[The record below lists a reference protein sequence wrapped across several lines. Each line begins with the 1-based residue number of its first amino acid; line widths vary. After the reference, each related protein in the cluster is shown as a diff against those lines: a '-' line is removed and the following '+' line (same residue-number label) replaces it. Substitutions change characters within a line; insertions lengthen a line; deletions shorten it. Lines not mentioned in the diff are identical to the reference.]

1 MVGKKRISPSLRKVE
16 QDGESEDDV
25 LFLHRKIATTAT
37 LKRKNQTKKD
47 VLTLDR
53 TLLEAARNFDMNS
66 ETVMRHTKMSVYALN
81 EVIERCIMEFLPV
94 IPNRLHVEAVCR
106 RWRRLSLEEMP
117 VTELDFEQV
126 ALRPLLRRD
135 VRLMLERAK
144 QQLTKLVLPDITLA
158 DAHIELIVQQ
168 QNLRVFRAHRMQ
180 KRHFFNILEHC
191 ASLQT
196 LELMDCRALRLSGQ
210 RGWPRDAVALREV
223 YLNECHFFT
232 NQAARSLIKICGS
245 SLEKVV
251 LTGAMSLDSQV
262 LRDLATYSVKL
273 AKLTIS
279 SVNLRDIQTMTEGVG
294 ASLRWLDLSSCRDMS
309 SFPVGDSTNLLH
321 LQVLMLDKTKINDDG
336 LRAIARVAPSLQYL
350 SLQNCRVISDDG
362 LATISEGC
370 TNLELVDL
378 KGTAV
383 TDASIKALEAQCPR
397 LRLVRVDSCR
407 SVSREMRWKYNER
420 ALRILKGVKLSKL
433 RQSGASYRRRR

>member
-309 SFPVGDSTNLLH
+309 SFPVG
-321 LQVLMLDKTKINDDG
+321 V
-336 LRAIARVAPSLQYL
+336 
-350 SLQNCRVISDDG
+350 
-362 LATISEGC
+362 
-370 TNLELVDL
+370 
-378 KGTAV
+378 
-383 TDASIKALEAQCPR
+383 R
-397 LRLVRVDSCR
+397 L
-407 SVSREMRWKYNER
+407 
-420 ALRILKGVKLSKL
+420 
-433 RQSGASYRRRR
+433 

>member
-168 QNLRVFRAHRMQ
+168 QNLRVFRAHSFTQACLFLM
-180 KRHFFNILEHC
+180 
-191 ASLQT
+191 QT

-309 SFPVGDSTNLLH
+309 SFPVG
-321 LQVLMLDKTKINDDG
+321 V
-336 LRAIARVAPSLQYL
+336 
-350 SLQNCRVISDDG
+350 
-362 LATISEGC
+362 
-370 TNLELVDL
+370 
-378 KGTAV
+378 
-383 TDASIKALEAQCPR
+383 R
-397 LRLVRVDSCR
+397 L
-407 SVSREMRWKYNER
+407 
-420 ALRILKGVKLSKL
+420 
-433 RQSGASYRRRR
+433 

>member
-309 SFPVGDSTNLLH
+309 SFPDSTNLLH